1 MSTVALIVAA
11 GRSQRLGGE
20 VPKQY
25 LPLGGVALLRRT
37 IEVFGT
43 HPAVDQVCVV
53 YNSDDQALYDVA
65 IAGLDLPPP
74 VAGGESRQQSVLN
87 GLESLAASPPD
98 IVLIHDAARP
108 FVTPA
113 EIDDVLTALAAAPGA
128 ISALPV
134 VDTLKRQGD
143 SNLIAGTV
151 VRDGLWRAQTPQG
164 FRFGDILK
172 AHRAAQGQALTDD
185 AAVAEAAGLAVALVP
200 GDGGNFKITT
210 AADFALAERILMQD
224 LTDVRVG
231 QGIDAHRFA
240 AAPPADGTIML
251 CGVAVPHDRALS
263 GHSDADVGLHALTDA
278 LLATIGDHDIGHHFP
293 PGDDRWK
300 GAASDIFLSFAKD
313 QIAALGGS
321 IRHVDVTLVCESP
334 KIGPHRAAMRERLGD
349 LLGLSWDRISVKA
362 TTTEKMGF
370 TGRGEGIAAQAVAT
384 VRLPG

>member
-20 VPKQY
+20 IPKQY

-37 IEVFGT
+37 VEVFRA
-43 HPAVDQVCVV
+43 HPGVDQVCVV

-134 VDTLKRQGD
+134 VDTLKRQKDGG
-143 SNLIAGTV
+143 LIADTV
-151 VRDGLWRAQTPQG
+151 ARDGLWRAQTPQG
-164 FRFGDILK
+164 FRFGDILQ
-172 AHRAAQGQALTDD
+172 AHRAAKGQALTDD
-185 AAVAEAAGLAVALVP
+185 AAVAETAGLAVALVP
-200 GDGGNFKITT
+200 GDGRNFKITT
-210 AADFALAERILMQD
+210 AADFALAERMLMQD
-224 LTDVRVG
+224 LTDIRVG

-240 AAPPADGTIML
+240 AESPADGAIML
-251 CGVAVPHDRALS
+251 CGVAVPHGRALS

-349 LLGLSWDRISVKA
+349 LLGLSWDRVSVKA